1 MRELQ
6 IALFVLGA
14 ASLIAS
20 ATGLGSDHGA
30 MFLKTGIALLLL
42 DVVCI
47 QLWPAPRRP

>member
-1 MRELQ
+1 MRQAQ

-20 ATGLGSDHGA
+20 ALGVGDDHGA
-30 MFLKTGIALLLL
+30 MFLKIGIALLLL